1 MEQKIFYFRDRS
13 LICLKFSSFLTGNH
27 DERQGKTTQLRSQQE
42 LSRHSNAFKGKE
54 CRLFSSVFHQ
64 KRKRFS
70 DAHSK
75 KKNGEDSRDFAL
87 KKKGALLELEKL
99 INGNCLI
106 TRLLR
111 EIKKPLEGV
120 PTEF

>member
-1 MEQKIFYFRDRS
+1 MRTE
-13 LICLKFSSFLTGNH
+13 
-27 DERQGKTTQLRSQQE
+27 
-42 LSRHSNAFKGKE
+42 
-54 CRLFSSVFHQ
+54 
-64 KRKRFS
+64 
-70 DAHSK
+70 K
-75 KKNGEDSRDFAL
+75 KKGEDSRDFAL